1 MIESIINIF
10 RTILVCF
17 LLAGSSFYFNKDTS
31 NLVVLPIE
39 RMMERIK
46 IIQKNPMKLCSDDAT
61 DGMGILEL
69 ELLKKQEK
77 QKNKKKKKHKATY
90 ETEILET
97 SLTKIG
103 RLLGLCFGEAGA

>member
-1 MIESIINIF
+1 M
-10 RTILVCF
+10 
-17 LLAGSSFYFNKDTS
+17 
-31 NLVVLPIE
+31 VLPIE

-61 DGMGILEL
+61 EGMGMLEL
-69 ELLKKQEK
+69 ELQKKQEK
-77 QKNKKKKKHKATY
+77 LKKNKKKKHKATY